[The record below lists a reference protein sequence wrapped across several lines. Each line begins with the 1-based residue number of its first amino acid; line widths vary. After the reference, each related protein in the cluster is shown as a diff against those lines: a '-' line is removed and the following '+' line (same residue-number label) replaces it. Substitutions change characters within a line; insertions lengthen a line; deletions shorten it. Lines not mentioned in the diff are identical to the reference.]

1 MNVVPKIVPFAI
13 GFALVGAAIAQQSQQ
28 PSQPATQSPSQS
40 QSQQPSQP
48 SSSTG
53 ASQDKSSQDKSS
65 QDKSGSQDK
74 SDSSAGASQD
84 KSSSGKSGQSS
95 AGATRDAP
103 AAGVVP
109 LGLTL
114 EETAVVLKGWRAS
127 KLLRADVYNDE
138 NKKIGKIEDMI
149 VSPDGKVSV
158 AVIDVG
164 GFLGVGKHR
173 VAIPVD
179 QFSDINAKK
188 LVLPKATKETLKAM
202 PEFRYA

>member
-13 GFALVGAAIAQQSQQ
+13 VFALAGAAIAQQSQQ
-28 PSQPATQSPSQS
+28 PSQPSTQTPSQS
-40 QSQQPSQP
+40 QQQQQPSQP
-48 SSSTG
+48 SSST
-53 ASQDKSSQDKSS
+53 
-65 QDKSGSQDK
+65 
-74 SDSSAGASQD
+74 GASQD

-95 AGATRDAP
+95 AGASKDKDAP
-103 AAGVVP
+103 AAGIVP
-109 LGLTL
+109 LGLTV

-127 KLLRADVYNDE
+127 KLLHADVYNDE

-164 GFLGVGKHR
+164 GFLGIGKHR

-188 LVLPKATKETLKAM
+188 LVLPKATKDALKAM
-202 PEFRYA
+202 PEFSYA

>member
-1 MNVVPKIVPFAI
+1 MNVVSKMVPFAI
-13 GFALVGAAIAQQSQQ
+13 GFALAGAAIAQQ
-28 PSQPATQSPSQS
+28 PSQPSTQPPSQS
-40 QSQQPSQP
+40 QAP

-53 ASQDKSSQDKSS
+53 AS
-65 QDKSGSQDK
+65 K
-74 SDSSAGASQD
+74 SDSGN
-84 KSSSGKSGQSS
+84 SGQSS
-95 AGATRDAP
+95 TGATRDAP
-103 AAGVVP
+103 VVGAVP
-109 LGLTL
+109 LGLTV
-114 EETAVVLKGWRAS
+114 EETAVILKGWRAS

-179 QFSDINAKK
+179 QFADINAKK
-188 LVLPKATKETLKAM
+188 LVLPKATKDTLKAM

>member
-13 GFALVGAAIAQQSQQ
+13 GFALVGAAIAQQQSQQ
-28 PSQPATQSPSQS
+28 PSQPSTQQPS

-65 QDKSGSQDK
+65 QDKSSQDK
-74 SDSSAGASQD
+74 SDSS
-84 KSSSGKSGQSS
+84 KSGQSS
-95 AGATRDAP
+95 TGATRDAP

-109 LGLTL
+109 LGLTV
-114 EETAVVLKGWRAS
+114 EETAVILKGWRAS

-138 NKKIGKIEDMI
+138 GKKIGKIEDMI
-149 VSPDGKVSV
+149 VSPDGKISV

-173 VAIPVD
+173 VAVPVD
-179 QFSDINAKK
+179 QFADINAKK
-188 LVLPKATKETLKAM
+188 IVLPKATKETLKAM

>member
-1 MNVVPKIVPFAI
+1 MNVLPKIVPFAI

-28 PSQPATQSPSQS
+28 Q
-40 QSQQPSQP
+40 QQPSQP

-53 ASQDKSSQDKSS
+53 AS
-65 QDKSGSQDK
+65 
-74 SDSSAGASQD
+74 
-84 KSSSGKSGQSS
+84 
-95 AGATRDAP
+95 RDAP

-109 LGLTL
+109 LGLTV

-127 KLLRADVYNDE
+127 KLLHADVYNDE

-164 GFLGVGKHR
+164 GFLGMGKHR

-188 LVLPKATKETLKAM
+188 LVLPKATKDALKAM

>member
-28 PSQPATQSPSQS
+28 PSQPSAQTPSQS
-40 QSQQPSQP
+40 QQQQQPSQP

-53 ASQDKSSQDKSS
+53 ASQDKSS
-65 QDKSGSQDK
+65 
-74 SDSSAGASQD
+74 
-84 KSSSGKSGQSS
+84 SGKSGQSS
-95 AGATRDAP
+95 TGASKDAP

-109 LGLTL
+109 LGLTV

-127 KLLRADVYNDE
+127 KLLHADVYNDE